1 MFIEQKL
8 FYNNDWKTVS
18 KPHSDNKSSQLVFA
32 FGHSTLLNNEE
43 IYTTITQTYPSAS
56 IIYCST
62 AGEICQEEYFDH
74 SLALTAITF
83 EKTSIK
89 TIATNISDH
98 RNSFD
103 CGYYL
108 RNAFEE
114 EGLRCVF
121 VISDGTLINGSDL
134 VAGLNDA
141 NTTGTLITGGL
152 AGDGARFEKTYT
164 SLNTKP
170 APGNI
175 IAIGFYGTH
184 IHFGHGSLGGWDEFG
199 PQKSVTAAEKN
210 VLHEIDNRSALDLY
224 KEYLGP
230 FKEELPGSAL
240 LFPISLSEP
249 GNDHKVVR
257 TILNIDE
264 QNKSM
269 TFAGNMP
276 VGSKVRLMK
285 ANFDKL
291 IDASAAAAAATLE
304 KIEEKPDLAILIS
317 CIGRKLVLQD
327 RVAEEIAAAKEKFGA
342 TTAITG
348 FYSYG
353 EISPLQHTSERC
365 ELHNQTMTITTIKEY

>member
-1 MFIEQKL
+1 MLIEQKL

-18 KPHSDNKSSQLVFA
+18 KPLLESEACQLVFA
-32 FGHSTLLNNEE
+32 FGHSDLLNNND
-43 IYTTITQTYPSAS
+43 IYATISQAYPAAS
-56 IIYCST
+56 VVYCST
-62 AGEICQEEYFDH
+62 AGEICCGKCFDH
-74 SLALTAITF
+74 TLTLTAIKF
-83 EKTSIK
+83 ERT
-89 TIATNISDH
+89 TIQTISTNISDH
-98 RNSFD
+98 RNSYD
-103 CGYYL
+103 CGLYL
-108 RNAFEE
+108 RNAFENN
-114 EGLRCVF
+114 GLRCVF

-134 VAGLNDA
+134 VDGLNHA

-164 SLNTKP
+164 SLNSRP

-199 PQKSVTAAEKN
+199 PQKKVTAAAKN
-210 VLHEIDNRSALDLY
+210 ILHEIDNRSALDLY

-240 LFPISLSEP
+240 LFPISLTEP
-249 GNDHKVVR
+249 DNDRKVVR

-264 QNKSM
+264 QRKSM

-291 IDASAAAAAATLE
+291 IDASATAAAATLAPGDDQ
-304 KIEEKPDLAILIS
+304 PDLAILIS

-327 RVAEEIAAAKEKFGA
+327 RVSEEIAAAKDKFGA
-342 TTAITG
+342 ATAITG

-353 EISPLQHTSERC
+353 EIAPLQHTSERC
-365 ELHNQTMTITTIKEY
+365 ELHNQTMTITTIKES